1 MFIFRLSIYSASVF
15 CTGAYFIFCLMAGF
29 CDLVGFDFIIFVF
42 SRKILMAI
50 TSYFTTF
57 LASSSFN
64 LLAFIV
70 AVFLGFLILM
80 ANTLPLTEG
89 LCC

>member
-1 MFIFRLSIYSASVF
+1 
-15 CTGAYFIFCLMAGF
+15 MAGF

-80 ANTLPLTEG
+80 ANTWPLTEG